1 VFDWL
6 RSLLGK
12 SVSNSE
18 KVRILYGESANGKN
32 AKDYLSIRSVDG
44 LLIGG
49 ASLKP
54 EFADMV
60 RVGDEAN

>member
-6 RSLLGK
+6 RTRLGK
-12 SVSNSE
+12 SVQNSD
-18 KVRILYGESANGKN
+18 KVRILYGGSANGKN
-32 AKDYLSIRSVDG
+32 AKDYLSITSIDG

-60 RVGDEAN
+60 KVGDEAK